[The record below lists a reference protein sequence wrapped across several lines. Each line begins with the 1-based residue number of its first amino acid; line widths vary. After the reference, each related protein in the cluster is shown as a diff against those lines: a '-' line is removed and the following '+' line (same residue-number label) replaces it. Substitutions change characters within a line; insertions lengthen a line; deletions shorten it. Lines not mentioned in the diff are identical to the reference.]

1 MSMITIRNL
10 QFQYDAAPE
19 INALYG
25 IDLEI
30 RKGECIVLTGESGC
44 GKTTLT
50 RCLNGLIPNFFE
62 GTLTGEILYEGVPV
76 NKLEQYELSRKIG
89 TVFQDS
95 RSQFFAVNTTDEVA
109 FGCENLAFPT
119 ERINQNVDAAFSR
132 MNIDVLRDRSLFGLS
147 SGEKQRLA
155 VASIY
160 AMDTD
165 VIVLDEPTANLDG
178 ETIQNLRELLFT
190 LKAEGKTLI
199 ISEHR
204 LSWLGGI
211 ADRYVYMRKGRIEKI
226 WGAAEAACLS
236 PDVLRE
242 YGLRSIQN
250 VLFPTRKTPA
260 RSDANELT
268 CQNLCIYYGK
278 QEIIHDLNFHFTW
291 GEEGRIIGIVGAN
304 GSGKTTFSKVL
315 CGLMAPRTGK
325 IHLNGKKMT
334 HRELLKKTYFVM
346 QDADYQ
352 LFTESVTHEM
362 ELAARKN
369 KQKNVRSSKEETTN
383 ILDRF
388 GLAEY
393 SERHPLSLSGGQ
405 KQRVTIAASIAAK
418 SDILVLDE
426 PTSGLDGRNMLR
438 LKNILRELKKQGMLI
453 FIVTH
458 DAEFL
463 EGLTD
468 ELLTISNK
476 EENMDKREK
485 QQSPLRG
492 ILQFASQRKGLL
504 RISVILSVLSSAF
517 GMVPYAAVAVLL
529 GKALDNALTIEW
541 AVSLTLV
548 ALAGYFLKHFLYSK
562 STLCSHKAA
571 YEIIQN
577 IRCAIMR
584 KMSKMSMGTIQEKS
598 SGEFKQLVIDDS
610 GSFVPTSVTAGEF
623 TIFAKTGPAVI
634 KKAGVVVEHTD
645 FVGKYPLTPGRTLSA
660 LELSLIPKLPEWY
673 IIPPEVVDICKHAQ
687 KTTGRPMQMRNF
699 LLRGPAGTG
708 KTMGAKAI
716 AAGLGLPY
724 MKYTCSANTE
734 IFDFTGMI
742 FPETD
747 AVSTGSPELDRE
759 REILKSMG
767 GISYA
772 NVAKLMRFPDLDDMD
787 YDPAGVYQ
795 ALTGVENLAA
805 TVQDCMS
812 VVLEKVTEKVQAL
825 SKRAETCQ
833 SSGQN
838 YTYVETDFV
847 KALKH
852 GYLVEVQE
860 PSTIIQ
866 PGVLVGLNSLLE
878 QEGSITLPTGEI
890 IRRHPDTVVIVTT
903 NVSYEGCRQMNQ
915 SVVDRMSLVKDIE
928 LPEPEVM
935 VQRAMA
941 VTGCADEYLVSQMVQ
956 VVNDMADYCRKN
968 SITDGAC
975 GMRSLIDWVI
985 SAEISGDPYLSAKY
999 TVISKATADEED
1011 REALITTIL
1020 DPMFAPK
1027 RKRTSA

>member
-1 MSMITIRNL
+1 MSVSINNL
-10 QFQYDAAPE
+10 FNYSRSLPVPFDTMTNKKVKVASMYGAKTESTLCGSVIKAVHAMCRCMNGTGEGAVGQIDTNKSVAEYKSSVGPDAYHLVVFDAASGS
-19 INALYG
+19 ALASVY
-25 IDLEI
+25 DKNTE
-30 RKGECIVLTGESGC
+30 
-44 GKTTLT
+44 
-50 RCLNGLIPNFFE
+50 LI
-62 GTLTGEILYEGVPV
+62 
-76 NKLEQYELSRKIG
+76 EQY
-89 TVFQDS
+89 VAHP
-95 RSQFFAVNTTDEVA
+95 SQRDGAAIFFA
-109 FGCENLAFPT
+109 
-119 ERINQNVDAAFSR
+119 
-132 MNIDVLRDRSLFGLS
+132 
-147 SGEKQRLA
+147 
-155 VASIY
+155 
-160 AMDTD
+160 
-165 VIVLDEPTANLDG
+165 
-178 ETIQNLRELLFT
+178 
-190 LKAEGKTLI
+190 
-199 ISEHR
+199 
-204 LSWLGGI
+204 
-211 ADRYVYMRKGRIEKI
+211 
-226 WGAAEAACLS
+226 
-236 PDVLRE
+236 
-242 YGLRSIQN
+242 
-250 VLFPTRKTPA
+250 
-260 RSDANELT
+260 
-268 CQNLCIYYGK
+268 
-278 QEIIHDLNFHFTW
+278 
-291 GEEGRIIGIVGAN
+291 
-304 GSGKTTFSKVL
+304 
-315 CGLMAPRTGK
+315 LMPF
-325 IHLNGKKMT
+325 LM
-334 HRELLKKTYFVM
+334 
-346 QDADYQ
+346 
-352 LFTESVTHEM
+352 S
-362 ELAARKN
+362 
-369 KQKNVRSSKEETTN
+369 
-383 ILDRF
+383 
-388 GLAEY
+388 
-393 SERHPLSLSGGQ
+393 
-405 KQRVTIAASIAAK
+405 
-418 SDILVLDE
+418 
-426 PTSGLDGRNMLR
+426 
-438 LKNILRELKKQGMLI
+438 
-453 FIVTH
+453 
-458 DAEFL
+458 DAEF
-463 EGLTD
+463 D
-468 ELLTISNK
+468 ETFQAYYDQFIAGYPDMAKATES
-476 EENMDKREK
+476 MA
-485 QQSPLRG
+485 
-492 ILQFASQRKGLL
+492 ILC
-504 RISVILSVLSSAF
+504 
-517 GMVPYAAVAVLL
+517 
-529 GKALDNALTIEW
+529 DNAYRRIKDDTCPAHINITVDKSGNLMR
-541 AVSLTLV
+541 VSQ
-548 ALAGYFLKHFLYSK
+548 G
-562 STLCSHKAA
+562 
-571 YEIIQN
+571 
-577 IRCAIMR
+577 
-584 KMSKMSMGTIQEKS
+584 
-598 SGEFKQLVIDDS
+598 QLDS

-747 AVSTGSPELDRE
+747 AVSTGSSELDRE

-772 NVAKLMRFPDLDDMD
+772 NVAKLMRLPDLDDMD

-825 SKRAETCQ
+825 SKRAENRQ

-838 YTYVETDFV
+838 YAYVETDFV

-903 NVSYEGCRQMNQ
+903 NVSYEGCRSMNQ

>member
-1 MSMITIRNL
+1 MSVSINNL
-10 QFQYDAAPE
+10 FNY
-19 INALYG
+19 
-25 IDLEI
+25 
-30 RKGECIVLTGESGC
+30 
-44 GKTTLT
+44 
-50 RCLNGLIPNFFE
+50 
-62 GTLTGEILYEGVPV
+62 
-76 NKLEQYELSRKIG
+76 
-89 TVFQDS
+89 S
-95 RSQFFAVNTTDEVA
+95 RSLPVPFDTMTNKKV
-109 FGCENLAFPT
+109 
-119 ERINQNVDAAFSR
+119 
-132 MNIDVLRDRSLFGLS
+132 
-147 SGEKQRLA
+147 K
-155 VASIY
+155 VASMY
-160 AMDTD
+160 GA
-165 VIVLDEPTANLDG
+165 
-178 ETIQNLRELLFT
+178 
-190 LKAEGKTLI
+190 KT
-199 ISEHR
+199 E
-204 LSWLGGI
+204 
-211 ADRYVYMRKGRIEKI
+211 
-226 WGAAEAACLS
+226 
-236 PDVLRE
+236 
-242 YGLRSIQN
+242 
-250 VLFPTRKTPA
+250 
-260 RSDANELT
+260 
-268 CQNLCIYYGK
+268 
-278 QEIIHDLNFHFTW
+278 
-291 GEEGRIIGIVGAN
+291 
-304 GSGKTTFSKVL
+304 
-315 CGLMAPRTGK
+315 
-325 IHLNGKKMT
+325 
-334 HRELLKKTYFVM
+334 
-346 QDADYQ
+346 
-352 LFTESVTHEM
+352 
-362 ELAARKN
+362 
-369 KQKNVRSSKEETTN
+369 
-383 ILDRF
+383 
-388 GLAEY
+388 
-393 SERHPLSLSGGQ
+393 
-405 KQRVTIAASIAAK
+405 
-418 SDILVLDE
+418 
-426 PTSGLDGRNMLR
+426 
-438 LKNILRELKKQGMLI
+438 
-453 FIVTH
+453 
-458 DAEFL
+458 
-463 EGLTD
+463 
-468 ELLTISNK
+468 
-476 EENMDKREK
+476 
-485 QQSPLRG
+485 
-492 ILQFASQRKGLL
+492 
-504 RISVILSVLSSAF
+504 
-517 GMVPYAAVAVLL
+517 
-529 GKALDNALTIEW
+529 
-541 AVSLTLV
+541 
-548 ALAGYFLKHFLYSK
+548 
-562 STLCSHKAA
+562 STLCGSVIKAVHA
-571 YEIIQN
+571 MC
-577 IRCAIMR
+577 RCMN
-584 KMSKMSMGTIQEKS
+584 GTGEGAVGQIDTNKSVAEYKS
-598 SGEFKQLVIDDS
+598 SIGPDAYHLVVFDAASGSALASVYDKNTELIEQYVAHPSQRDGAAIFFALMPFLMSDVEFDETFQEYYDQFIAGYPDMAKATESMAILCDNAYRRIKDDTCPAHINITVDKSGNLMRVSQGQLDS

-645 FVGKYPLTPGRTLSA
+645 FVGKYPLTLGRTLSA
-660 LELSLIPKLPEWY
+660 LEQSLIPKLPEWY

-772 NVAKLMRFPDLDDMD
+772 NVAKLMLLPDLDDMD

-825 SKRAETCQ
+825 SKRAENRQ

-915 SVVDRMSLVKDIE
+915 SVVDRMSLVKDID

-968 SITDGAC
+968 SITDGTC

>member
-1 MSMITIRNL
+1 MSVSINNL
-10 QFQYDAAPE
+10 FNYSRSLPVPFDTMTNKKVKVASMYGAKTESTLCGSVIKAVHAMCRCMNGTGEGAVGQIDTNKSVAEYKSSVGPDAYHLVVFDAASGS
-19 INALYG
+19 ALASVY
-25 IDLEI
+25 DKNTE
-30 RKGECIVLTGESGC
+30 
-44 GKTTLT
+44 
-50 RCLNGLIPNFFE
+50 LI
-62 GTLTGEILYEGVPV
+62 
-76 NKLEQYELSRKIG
+76 EQY
-89 TVFQDS
+89 VAHP
-95 RSQFFAVNTTDEVA
+95 SQRDGAAIFFA
-109 FGCENLAFPT
+109 
-119 ERINQNVDAAFSR
+119 
-132 MNIDVLRDRSLFGLS
+132 
-147 SGEKQRLA
+147 
-155 VASIY
+155 
-160 AMDTD
+160 
-165 VIVLDEPTANLDG
+165 
-178 ETIQNLRELLFT
+178 
-190 LKAEGKTLI
+190 
-199 ISEHR
+199 
-204 LSWLGGI
+204 
-211 ADRYVYMRKGRIEKI
+211 
-226 WGAAEAACLS
+226 
-236 PDVLRE
+236 
-242 YGLRSIQN
+242 
-250 VLFPTRKTPA
+250 
-260 RSDANELT
+260 
-268 CQNLCIYYGK
+268 
-278 QEIIHDLNFHFTW
+278 
-291 GEEGRIIGIVGAN
+291 
-304 GSGKTTFSKVL
+304 
-315 CGLMAPRTGK
+315 LMPF
-325 IHLNGKKMT
+325 LM
-334 HRELLKKTYFVM
+334 
-346 QDADYQ
+346 
-352 LFTESVTHEM
+352 S
-362 ELAARKN
+362 
-369 KQKNVRSSKEETTN
+369 
-383 ILDRF
+383 
-388 GLAEY
+388 
-393 SERHPLSLSGGQ
+393 
-405 KQRVTIAASIAAK
+405 
-418 SDILVLDE
+418 
-426 PTSGLDGRNMLR
+426 
-438 LKNILRELKKQGMLI
+438 
-453 FIVTH
+453 
-458 DAEFL
+458 DAEF
-463 EGLTD
+463 D
-468 ELLTISNK
+468 ETFQEYYDQFIAGYPDMAKATES
-476 EENMDKREK
+476 MA
-485 QQSPLRG
+485 
-492 ILQFASQRKGLL
+492 ILF
-504 RISVILSVLSSAF
+504 
-517 GMVPYAAVAVLL
+517 
-529 GKALDNALTIEW
+529 DNAYRRIKDDTCPAHINITVDKSGNLMR
-541 AVSLTLV
+541 VSQ
-548 ALAGYFLKHFLYSK
+548 G
-562 STLCSHKAA
+562 
-571 YEIIQN
+571 
-577 IRCAIMR
+577 
-584 KMSKMSMGTIQEKS
+584 
-598 SGEFKQLVIDDS
+598 QLDS

-772 NVAKLMRFPDLDDMD
+772 NVAKLMRLPDLDDMD

-825 SKRAETCQ
+825 SKRAENRQ

-903 NVSYEGCRQMNQ
+903 NVSYEGCRSMNQ

>member
-1 MSMITIRNL
+1 MSVSINNL
-10 QFQYDAAPE
+10 FNYSRSLPVPFDTMTNKKVKVASMYGAKTESTLCGSVIKAVHAMCRCMNGTGEGAVGQIDTNKSVAEYKSSVGPDAYHLVVFDAASGS
-19 INALYG
+19 ALASVY
-25 IDLEI
+25 DKNTE
-30 RKGECIVLTGESGC
+30 
-44 GKTTLT
+44 
-50 RCLNGLIPNFFE
+50 LI
-62 GTLTGEILYEGVPV
+62 
-76 NKLEQYELSRKIG
+76 EQY
-89 TVFQDS
+89 VAHP
-95 RSQFFAVNTTDEVA
+95 SQRDGAAIFFA
-109 FGCENLAFPT
+109 
-119 ERINQNVDAAFSR
+119 
-132 MNIDVLRDRSLFGLS
+132 
-147 SGEKQRLA
+147 
-155 VASIY
+155 
-160 AMDTD
+160 
-165 VIVLDEPTANLDG
+165 
-178 ETIQNLRELLFT
+178 
-190 LKAEGKTLI
+190 
-199 ISEHR
+199 
-204 LSWLGGI
+204 
-211 ADRYVYMRKGRIEKI
+211 
-226 WGAAEAACLS
+226 
-236 PDVLRE
+236 
-242 YGLRSIQN
+242 
-250 VLFPTRKTPA
+250 
-260 RSDANELT
+260 
-268 CQNLCIYYGK
+268 
-278 QEIIHDLNFHFTW
+278 
-291 GEEGRIIGIVGAN
+291 
-304 GSGKTTFSKVL
+304 
-315 CGLMAPRTGK
+315 LMPF
-325 IHLNGKKMT
+325 LM
-334 HRELLKKTYFVM
+334 
-346 QDADYQ
+346 
-352 LFTESVTHEM
+352 S
-362 ELAARKN
+362 
-369 KQKNVRSSKEETTN
+369 
-383 ILDRF
+383 
-388 GLAEY
+388 
-393 SERHPLSLSGGQ
+393 
-405 KQRVTIAASIAAK
+405 
-418 SDILVLDE
+418 
-426 PTSGLDGRNMLR
+426 
-438 LKNILRELKKQGMLI
+438 
-453 FIVTH
+453 
-458 DAEFL
+458 DAEF
-463 EGLTD
+463 D
-468 ELLTISNK
+468 ETFQEYYDQFIAGYPDMAKATES
-476 EENMDKREK
+476 MA
-485 QQSPLRG
+485 
-492 ILQFASQRKGLL
+492 ILC
-504 RISVILSVLSSAF
+504 
-517 GMVPYAAVAVLL
+517 
-529 GKALDNALTIEW
+529 DNAYRRIKDDTCPAHINITVDKSGNLMR
-541 AVSLTLV
+541 VSQ
-548 ALAGYFLKHFLYSK
+548 G
-562 STLCSHKAA
+562 
-571 YEIIQN
+571 
-577 IRCAIMR
+577 
-584 KMSKMSMGTIQEKS
+584 
-598 SGEFKQLVIDDS
+598 QLDS

-645 FVGKYPLTPGRTLSA
+645 FVGKYPLTLGRTLSA

-747 AVSTGSPELDRE
+747 AVSTGSSELDRE

-772 NVAKLMRFPDLDDMD
+772 NVAKLLRLPDLDDMD

-812 VVLEKVTEKVQAL
+812 VVLEKVTEKVHAL
-825 SKRAETCQ
+825 SKRAENRQ

>member
-1 MSMITIRNL
+1 MSVSINNL
-10 QFQYDAAPE
+10 FNYSRSLPVPFDTMTNKKVKVASMYGAKTESTLCGSVIKAVHAMCRCMNGTGEGAVGQIDTNKSVAEYKSSVGPDAYHLVVFDAASGS
-19 INALYG
+19 ALASVY
-25 IDLEI
+25 DKNTE
-30 RKGECIVLTGESGC
+30 
-44 GKTTLT
+44 
-50 RCLNGLIPNFFE
+50 LI
-62 GTLTGEILYEGVPV
+62 
-76 NKLEQYELSRKIG
+76 EQY
-89 TVFQDS
+89 VAHP
-95 RSQFFAVNTTDEVA
+95 SQRDGAAIFFA
-109 FGCENLAFPT
+109 
-119 ERINQNVDAAFSR
+119 
-132 MNIDVLRDRSLFGLS
+132 
-147 SGEKQRLA
+147 
-155 VASIY
+155 
-160 AMDTD
+160 
-165 VIVLDEPTANLDG
+165 
-178 ETIQNLRELLFT
+178 
-190 LKAEGKTLI
+190 
-199 ISEHR
+199 
-204 LSWLGGI
+204 
-211 ADRYVYMRKGRIEKI
+211 
-226 WGAAEAACLS
+226 
-236 PDVLRE
+236 
-242 YGLRSIQN
+242 
-250 VLFPTRKTPA
+250 
-260 RSDANELT
+260 
-268 CQNLCIYYGK
+268 
-278 QEIIHDLNFHFTW
+278 
-291 GEEGRIIGIVGAN
+291 
-304 GSGKTTFSKVL
+304 
-315 CGLMAPRTGK
+315 LMPF
-325 IHLNGKKMT
+325 LM
-334 HRELLKKTYFVM
+334 
-346 QDADYQ
+346 
-352 LFTESVTHEM
+352 S
-362 ELAARKN
+362 
-369 KQKNVRSSKEETTN
+369 
-383 ILDRF
+383 
-388 GLAEY
+388 
-393 SERHPLSLSGGQ
+393 
-405 KQRVTIAASIAAK
+405 
-418 SDILVLDE
+418 
-426 PTSGLDGRNMLR
+426 
-438 LKNILRELKKQGMLI
+438 
-453 FIVTH
+453 
-458 DAEFL
+458 DAEF
-463 EGLTD
+463 D
-468 ELLTISNK
+468 ETFQEYYDQFIAGYPDMAKATES
-476 EENMDKREK
+476 MA
-485 QQSPLRG
+485 
-492 ILQFASQRKGLL
+492 ILC
-504 RISVILSVLSSAF
+504 
-517 GMVPYAAVAVLL
+517 
-529 GKALDNALTIEW
+529 DNAYRRIKDDTCPAHINITVDKSGNLMR
-541 AVSLTLV
+541 VSQ
-548 ALAGYFLKHFLYSK
+548 G
-562 STLCSHKAA
+562 
-571 YEIIQN
+571 
-577 IRCAIMR
+577 
-584 KMSKMSMGTIQEKS
+584 
-598 SGEFKQLVIDDS
+598 QLDS

-747 AVSTGSPELDRE
+747 AVSTGSSELDRE

-772 NVAKLMRFPDLDDMD
+772 NVAKLLRLPELDDMD

-825 SKRAETCQ
+825 SKRAENRQ

>member
-1 MSMITIRNL
+1 MSVSINNL
-10 QFQYDAAPE
+10 FNYSRSLPVPFDTMTNKKVKVASMYGAKTESTLCGSVIKAVHAMCRCMNGTGEGAVGQIDTNKSVAEYKSSVGPDAYHLVVFDAASGS
-19 INALYG
+19 ALASVY
-25 IDLEI
+25 DKNTE
-30 RKGECIVLTGESGC
+30 
-44 GKTTLT
+44 
-50 RCLNGLIPNFFE
+50 LI
-62 GTLTGEILYEGVPV
+62 
-76 NKLEQYELSRKIG
+76 EQY
-89 TVFQDS
+89 VAHP
-95 RSQFFAVNTTDEVA
+95 SQRDGAAIFFA
-109 FGCENLAFPT
+109 
-119 ERINQNVDAAFSR
+119 
-132 MNIDVLRDRSLFGLS
+132 
-147 SGEKQRLA
+147 
-155 VASIY
+155 
-160 AMDTD
+160 
-165 VIVLDEPTANLDG
+165 
-178 ETIQNLRELLFT
+178 
-190 LKAEGKTLI
+190 
-199 ISEHR
+199 
-204 LSWLGGI
+204 
-211 ADRYVYMRKGRIEKI
+211 
-226 WGAAEAACLS
+226 
-236 PDVLRE
+236 
-242 YGLRSIQN
+242 
-250 VLFPTRKTPA
+250 
-260 RSDANELT
+260 
-268 CQNLCIYYGK
+268 
-278 QEIIHDLNFHFTW
+278 
-291 GEEGRIIGIVGAN
+291 
-304 GSGKTTFSKVL
+304 
-315 CGLMAPRTGK
+315 LMPF
-325 IHLNGKKMT
+325 LM
-334 HRELLKKTYFVM
+334 
-346 QDADYQ
+346 
-352 LFTESVTHEM
+352 S
-362 ELAARKN
+362 
-369 KQKNVRSSKEETTN
+369 
-383 ILDRF
+383 
-388 GLAEY
+388 
-393 SERHPLSLSGGQ
+393 
-405 KQRVTIAASIAAK
+405 
-418 SDILVLDE
+418 
-426 PTSGLDGRNMLR
+426 
-438 LKNILRELKKQGMLI
+438 
-453 FIVTH
+453 
-458 DAEFL
+458 DAEF
-463 EGLTD
+463 D
-468 ELLTISNK
+468 ETFQAYYDQFIAGYPDMAKATES
-476 EENMDKREK
+476 MA
-485 QQSPLRG
+485 
-492 ILQFASQRKGLL
+492 ILC
-504 RISVILSVLSSAF
+504 
-517 GMVPYAAVAVLL
+517 
-529 GKALDNALTIEW
+529 DNAYRRIKDDTCPAHINITVDKSRNLMR
-541 AVSLTLV
+541 VSQ
-548 ALAGYFLKHFLYSK
+548 G
-562 STLCSHKAA
+562 
-571 YEIIQN
+571 
-577 IRCAIMR
+577 
-584 KMSKMSMGTIQEKS
+584 
-598 SGEFKQLVIDDS
+598 QLDS

-747 AVSTGSPELDRE
+747 AVSTGSSELDRE

-772 NVAKLMRFPDLDDMD
+772 NVAKLMRLPDLDDMD

-825 SKRAETCQ
+825 SKRTENRQ

>member
-1 MSMITIRNL
+1 MSVSINNL
-10 QFQYDAAPE
+10 FNYSRSLPVPFDTMTNKKVKVASMYGAKTESTLCGSVIKAVHAMCRCMNGTGEGAVGQIDTNKSVAEYKSSIGPDAYHLVVFDAASGS
-19 INALYG
+19 ALASVY
-25 IDLEI
+25 DKNTE
-30 RKGECIVLTGESGC
+30 
-44 GKTTLT
+44 
-50 RCLNGLIPNFFE
+50 LI
-62 GTLTGEILYEGVPV
+62 
-76 NKLEQYELSRKIG
+76 EQY
-89 TVFQDS
+89 VAHP
-95 RSQFFAVNTTDEVA
+95 SQRDGAAIFFA
-109 FGCENLAFPT
+109 
-119 ERINQNVDAAFSR
+119 
-132 MNIDVLRDRSLFGLS
+132 
-147 SGEKQRLA
+147 
-155 VASIY
+155 
-160 AMDTD
+160 
-165 VIVLDEPTANLDG
+165 
-178 ETIQNLRELLFT
+178 
-190 LKAEGKTLI
+190 
-199 ISEHR
+199 
-204 LSWLGGI
+204 
-211 ADRYVYMRKGRIEKI
+211 
-226 WGAAEAACLS
+226 
-236 PDVLRE
+236 
-242 YGLRSIQN
+242 
-250 VLFPTRKTPA
+250 
-260 RSDANELT
+260 
-268 CQNLCIYYGK
+268 
-278 QEIIHDLNFHFTW
+278 
-291 GEEGRIIGIVGAN
+291 
-304 GSGKTTFSKVL
+304 
-315 CGLMAPRTGK
+315 LMPF
-325 IHLNGKKMT
+325 LM
-334 HRELLKKTYFVM
+334 
-346 QDADYQ
+346 
-352 LFTESVTHEM
+352 S
-362 ELAARKN
+362 
-369 KQKNVRSSKEETTN
+369 
-383 ILDRF
+383 
-388 GLAEY
+388 
-393 SERHPLSLSGGQ
+393 
-405 KQRVTIAASIAAK
+405 
-418 SDILVLDE
+418 
-426 PTSGLDGRNMLR
+426 
-438 LKNILRELKKQGMLI
+438 
-453 FIVTH
+453 
-458 DAEFL
+458 DAEF
-463 EGLTD
+463 D
-468 ELLTISNK
+468 ETFQEYYDQFIAGYPDMAKATES
-476 EENMDKREK
+476 MA
-485 QQSPLRG
+485 
-492 ILQFASQRKGLL
+492 ILC
-504 RISVILSVLSSAF
+504 
-517 GMVPYAAVAVLL
+517 
-529 GKALDNALTIEW
+529 DNAYRRIKDDTCPAHINITVDKSGNLMR
-541 AVSLTLV
+541 VSQ
-548 ALAGYFLKHFLYSK
+548 G
-562 STLCSHKAA
+562 
-571 YEIIQN
+571 
-577 IRCAIMR
+577 
-584 KMSKMSMGTIQEKS
+584 
-598 SGEFKQLVIDDS
+598 QLDS

-660 LELSLIPKLPEWY
+660 LEQSLIPKLPEWY

-825 SKRAETCQ
+825 SKRAENRQ

-903 NVSYEGCRQMNQ
+903 NVSYEGCRSMNQ

>member
-1 MSMITIRNL
+1 MSVSINNL
-10 QFQYDAAPE
+10 FNY
-19 INALYG
+19 
-25 IDLEI
+25 
-30 RKGECIVLTGESGC
+30 
-44 GKTTLT
+44 
-50 RCLNGLIPNFFE
+50 
-62 GTLTGEILYEGVPV
+62 
-76 NKLEQYELSRKIG
+76 
-89 TVFQDS
+89 S
-95 RSQFFAVNTTDEVA
+95 RSLPVPFDTMTNKKV
-109 FGCENLAFPT
+109 
-119 ERINQNVDAAFSR
+119 
-132 MNIDVLRDRSLFGLS
+132 
-147 SGEKQRLA
+147 K
-155 VASIY
+155 VASMY
-160 AMDTD
+160 GA
-165 VIVLDEPTANLDG
+165 
-178 ETIQNLRELLFT
+178 
-190 LKAEGKTLI
+190 KT
-199 ISEHR
+199 E
-204 LSWLGGI
+204 
-211 ADRYVYMRKGRIEKI
+211 
-226 WGAAEAACLS
+226 
-236 PDVLRE
+236 
-242 YGLRSIQN
+242 
-250 VLFPTRKTPA
+250 
-260 RSDANELT
+260 
-268 CQNLCIYYGK
+268 
-278 QEIIHDLNFHFTW
+278 
-291 GEEGRIIGIVGAN
+291 
-304 GSGKTTFSKVL
+304 
-315 CGLMAPRTGK
+315 
-325 IHLNGKKMT
+325 
-334 HRELLKKTYFVM
+334 
-346 QDADYQ
+346 
-352 LFTESVTHEM
+352 
-362 ELAARKN
+362 
-369 KQKNVRSSKEETTN
+369 
-383 ILDRF
+383 
-388 GLAEY
+388 
-393 SERHPLSLSGGQ
+393 
-405 KQRVTIAASIAAK
+405 
-418 SDILVLDE
+418 
-426 PTSGLDGRNMLR
+426 
-438 LKNILRELKKQGMLI
+438 
-453 FIVTH
+453 
-458 DAEFL
+458 
-463 EGLTD
+463 
-468 ELLTISNK
+468 
-476 EENMDKREK
+476 
-485 QQSPLRG
+485 
-492 ILQFASQRKGLL
+492 
-504 RISVILSVLSSAF
+504 
-517 GMVPYAAVAVLL
+517 
-529 GKALDNALTIEW
+529 
-541 AVSLTLV
+541 
-548 ALAGYFLKHFLYSK
+548 
-562 STLCSHKAA
+562 STLCGSVIKAVHA
-571 YEIIQN
+571 MC
-577 IRCAIMR
+577 RCMN
-584 KMSKMSMGTIQEKS
+584 GTGEGAVGQIDTNKSVAEYKS
-598 SGEFKQLVIDDS
+598 SVGPDAYHLVVFDAASGSALASVYDKNTELIEQYVAHPSQRDGAAIFFALMPFLMSDMEFDETFQEYYDQFIAGYPDMAKATESMAILCDNAYRRIKDDTCPAHINITVDKSGNLMRVSQGQLDS

-708 KTMGAKAI
+708 KTMGAKTI

-747 AVSTGSPELDRE
+747 AVSTGSSELDRE

-772 NVAKLMRFPDLDDMD
+772 NVAKLMRLPELDDMD

-825 SKRAETCQ
+825 SKRAENRQ

>member
-1 MSMITIRNL
+1 MSVSINNL
-10 QFQYDAAPE
+10 FNYSRSLPVPFDTMTNKKVKVASMYGAKTESTLCGSVIKAVHAMCRCMNGTGEGAVGQIDTNKSVAEYKSSVGPDAYHLVVFDAASGS
-19 INALYG
+19 ALASVY
-25 IDLEI
+25 DKNTE
-30 RKGECIVLTGESGC
+30 
-44 GKTTLT
+44 
-50 RCLNGLIPNFFE
+50 LI
-62 GTLTGEILYEGVPV
+62 
-76 NKLEQYELSRKIG
+76 EQY
-89 TVFQDS
+89 VAHP
-95 RSQFFAVNTTDEVA
+95 SQRDGAAIFFA
-109 FGCENLAFPT
+109 
-119 ERINQNVDAAFSR
+119 
-132 MNIDVLRDRSLFGLS
+132 
-147 SGEKQRLA
+147 
-155 VASIY
+155 
-160 AMDTD
+160 
-165 VIVLDEPTANLDG
+165 
-178 ETIQNLRELLFT
+178 
-190 LKAEGKTLI
+190 
-199 ISEHR
+199 
-204 LSWLGGI
+204 
-211 ADRYVYMRKGRIEKI
+211 
-226 WGAAEAACLS
+226 
-236 PDVLRE
+236 
-242 YGLRSIQN
+242 
-250 VLFPTRKTPA
+250 
-260 RSDANELT
+260 
-268 CQNLCIYYGK
+268 
-278 QEIIHDLNFHFTW
+278 
-291 GEEGRIIGIVGAN
+291 
-304 GSGKTTFSKVL
+304 
-315 CGLMAPRTGK
+315 LMPF
-325 IHLNGKKMT
+325 LM
-334 HRELLKKTYFVM
+334 
-346 QDADYQ
+346 
-352 LFTESVTHEM
+352 S
-362 ELAARKN
+362 
-369 KQKNVRSSKEETTN
+369 
-383 ILDRF
+383 
-388 GLAEY
+388 
-393 SERHPLSLSGGQ
+393 
-405 KQRVTIAASIAAK
+405 
-418 SDILVLDE
+418 
-426 PTSGLDGRNMLR
+426 
-438 LKNILRELKKQGMLI
+438 
-453 FIVTH
+453 
-458 DAEFL
+458 DAEF
-463 EGLTD
+463 D
-468 ELLTISNK
+468 ETFQEYYDQFIAGYPDMAKATES
-476 EENMDKREK
+476 MA
-485 QQSPLRG
+485 
-492 ILQFASQRKGLL
+492 ILC
-504 RISVILSVLSSAF
+504 
-517 GMVPYAAVAVLL
+517 
-529 GKALDNALTIEW
+529 DNAYRRIKDDTCPAHINITVDKSGNLMR
-541 AVSLTLV
+541 VSQ
-548 ALAGYFLKHFLYSK
+548 G
-562 STLCSHKAA
+562 
-571 YEIIQN
+571 
-577 IRCAIMR
+577 
-584 KMSKMSMGTIQEKS
+584 
-598 SGEFKQLVIDDS
+598 QLDS

-747 AVSTGSPELDRE
+747 AVSTGSSELDRE

-772 NVAKLMRFPDLDDMD
+772 NVAKLLRLPDLDDMD

-825 SKRAETCQ
+825 SKRTENRQ

-838 YTYVETDFV
+838 YNFVETDFV

-903 NVSYEGCRQMNQ
+903 NVSYEGCRSMNQ

>member
-1 MSMITIRNL
+1 MSVSINNL
-10 QFQYDAAPE
+10 FNYSRSLPVPFDTMTNKKVKVASMYGAKTESTLCGSVIKAVHAMCRCMNGTGEGAVGQIDTNKSVAEYKSSVGPDAYHLVVFDAASGS
-19 INALYG
+19 ALASVY
-25 IDLEI
+25 DKNTE
-30 RKGECIVLTGESGC
+30 
-44 GKTTLT
+44 
-50 RCLNGLIPNFFE
+50 LI
-62 GTLTGEILYEGVPV
+62 
-76 NKLEQYELSRKIG
+76 EQY
-89 TVFQDS
+89 VAHP
-95 RSQFFAVNTTDEVA
+95 SQRDGAAIFFA
-109 FGCENLAFPT
+109 
-119 ERINQNVDAAFSR
+119 
-132 MNIDVLRDRSLFGLS
+132 
-147 SGEKQRLA
+147 
-155 VASIY
+155 
-160 AMDTD
+160 
-165 VIVLDEPTANLDG
+165 
-178 ETIQNLRELLFT
+178 
-190 LKAEGKTLI
+190 
-199 ISEHR
+199 
-204 LSWLGGI
+204 
-211 ADRYVYMRKGRIEKI
+211 
-226 WGAAEAACLS
+226 
-236 PDVLRE
+236 
-242 YGLRSIQN
+242 
-250 VLFPTRKTPA
+250 
-260 RSDANELT
+260 
-268 CQNLCIYYGK
+268 
-278 QEIIHDLNFHFTW
+278 
-291 GEEGRIIGIVGAN
+291 
-304 GSGKTTFSKVL
+304 
-315 CGLMAPRTGK
+315 LMPF
-325 IHLNGKKMT
+325 LM
-334 HRELLKKTYFVM
+334 
-346 QDADYQ
+346 
-352 LFTESVTHEM
+352 S
-362 ELAARKN
+362 
-369 KQKNVRSSKEETTN
+369 
-383 ILDRF
+383 
-388 GLAEY
+388 
-393 SERHPLSLSGGQ
+393 
-405 KQRVTIAASIAAK
+405 
-418 SDILVLDE
+418 
-426 PTSGLDGRNMLR
+426 
-438 LKNILRELKKQGMLI
+438 
-453 FIVTH
+453 
-458 DAEFL
+458 DAEF
-463 EGLTD
+463 D
-468 ELLTISNK
+468 ETFQEYYDQFIAGYPDMAKATES
-476 EENMDKREK
+476 MA
-485 QQSPLRG
+485 
-492 ILQFASQRKGLL
+492 ILC
-504 RISVILSVLSSAF
+504 
-517 GMVPYAAVAVLL
+517 
-529 GKALDNALTIEW
+529 DNAYRRINDDTCPAHINITVDKSGNLMR
-541 AVSLTLV
+541 VSQ
-548 ALAGYFLKHFLYSK
+548 G
-562 STLCSHKAA
+562 
-571 YEIIQN
+571 
-577 IRCAIMR
+577 
-584 KMSKMSMGTIQEKS
+584 
-598 SGEFKQLVIDDS
+598 QLDS

-747 AVSTGSPELDRE
+747 AVSTGSSELDRE

-772 NVAKLMRFPDLDDMD
+772 NVAKLMRLPDLDDMD

-825 SKRAETCQ
+825 SKRAENHQ

>member
-1 MSMITIRNL
+1 MSVSINNL
-10 QFQYDAAPE
+10 FNY
-19 INALYG
+19 
-25 IDLEI
+25 
-30 RKGECIVLTGESGC
+30 
-44 GKTTLT
+44 
-50 RCLNGLIPNFFE
+50 
-62 GTLTGEILYEGVPV
+62 
-76 NKLEQYELSRKIG
+76 
-89 TVFQDS
+89 S
-95 RSQFFAVNTTDEVA
+95 RSLPVPFDTMTNKKV
-109 FGCENLAFPT
+109 
-119 ERINQNVDAAFSR
+119 
-132 MNIDVLRDRSLFGLS
+132 
-147 SGEKQRLA
+147 K
-155 VASIY
+155 VASMY
-160 AMDTD
+160 GA
-165 VIVLDEPTANLDG
+165 
-178 ETIQNLRELLFT
+178 
-190 LKAEGKTLI
+190 KT
-199 ISEHR
+199 E
-204 LSWLGGI
+204 
-211 ADRYVYMRKGRIEKI
+211 
-226 WGAAEAACLS
+226 
-236 PDVLRE
+236 
-242 YGLRSIQN
+242 
-250 VLFPTRKTPA
+250 
-260 RSDANELT
+260 
-268 CQNLCIYYGK
+268 
-278 QEIIHDLNFHFTW
+278 
-291 GEEGRIIGIVGAN
+291 
-304 GSGKTTFSKVL
+304 
-315 CGLMAPRTGK
+315 
-325 IHLNGKKMT
+325 
-334 HRELLKKTYFVM
+334 
-346 QDADYQ
+346 
-352 LFTESVTHEM
+352 
-362 ELAARKN
+362 
-369 KQKNVRSSKEETTN
+369 
-383 ILDRF
+383 
-388 GLAEY
+388 
-393 SERHPLSLSGGQ
+393 
-405 KQRVTIAASIAAK
+405 
-418 SDILVLDE
+418 
-426 PTSGLDGRNMLR
+426 
-438 LKNILRELKKQGMLI
+438 
-453 FIVTH
+453 
-458 DAEFL
+458 
-463 EGLTD
+463 
-468 ELLTISNK
+468 
-476 EENMDKREK
+476 
-485 QQSPLRG
+485 
-492 ILQFASQRKGLL
+492 
-504 RISVILSVLSSAF
+504 
-517 GMVPYAAVAVLL
+517 
-529 GKALDNALTIEW
+529 
-541 AVSLTLV
+541 
-548 ALAGYFLKHFLYSK
+548 
-562 STLCSHKAA
+562 STLCGSVIKAVHA
-571 YEIIQN
+571 MC
-577 IRCAIMR
+577 RCMN
-584 KMSKMSMGTIQEKS
+584 GTGEGAVGQIDTNKSVAEYKS
-598 SGEFKQLVIDDS
+598 SVGPDAYHLVVFDAASGSALASVYDKNTELIEQYVAHPSQRDGAAIFFALMPFLMSDVEFDETFQAYYDQFIAGYPDMAKATESMAILCDNAYRRIKDDTCPAHINITVDKSGNLMRVSQGQLDS

-747 AVSTGSPELDRE
+747 VVSTGSPELDRE

-772 NVAKLMRFPDLDDMD
+772 NVAKLMRLPDLDDMD

-805 TVQDCMS
+805 TVQDCLS

-825 SKRAETCQ
+825 SKRAENRQ

-903 NVSYEGCRQMNQ
+903 NVSYEGCRSMNQ

>member
-1 MSMITIRNL
+1 MSVSINNL
-10 QFQYDAAPE
+10 FNY
-19 INALYG
+19 
-25 IDLEI
+25 
-30 RKGECIVLTGESGC
+30 
-44 GKTTLT
+44 
-50 RCLNGLIPNFFE
+50 
-62 GTLTGEILYEGVPV
+62 
-76 NKLEQYELSRKIG
+76 
-89 TVFQDS
+89 S
-95 RSQFFAVNTTDEVA
+95 RSLPVPFDTMTNKKV
-109 FGCENLAFPT
+109 
-119 ERINQNVDAAFSR
+119 
-132 MNIDVLRDRSLFGLS
+132 
-147 SGEKQRLA
+147 K
-155 VASIY
+155 VASMY
-160 AMDTD
+160 GA
-165 VIVLDEPTANLDG
+165 
-178 ETIQNLRELLFT
+178 
-190 LKAEGKTLI
+190 KT
-199 ISEHR
+199 E
-204 LSWLGGI
+204 
-211 ADRYVYMRKGRIEKI
+211 
-226 WGAAEAACLS
+226 
-236 PDVLRE
+236 
-242 YGLRSIQN
+242 
-250 VLFPTRKTPA
+250 
-260 RSDANELT
+260 
-268 CQNLCIYYGK
+268 
-278 QEIIHDLNFHFTW
+278 
-291 GEEGRIIGIVGAN
+291 
-304 GSGKTTFSKVL
+304 
-315 CGLMAPRTGK
+315 
-325 IHLNGKKMT
+325 
-334 HRELLKKTYFVM
+334 
-346 QDADYQ
+346 
-352 LFTESVTHEM
+352 
-362 ELAARKN
+362 
-369 KQKNVRSSKEETTN
+369 
-383 ILDRF
+383 
-388 GLAEY
+388 
-393 SERHPLSLSGGQ
+393 
-405 KQRVTIAASIAAK
+405 
-418 SDILVLDE
+418 
-426 PTSGLDGRNMLR
+426 
-438 LKNILRELKKQGMLI
+438 
-453 FIVTH
+453 
-458 DAEFL
+458 
-463 EGLTD
+463 
-468 ELLTISNK
+468 
-476 EENMDKREK
+476 
-485 QQSPLRG
+485 
-492 ILQFASQRKGLL
+492 
-504 RISVILSVLSSAF
+504 
-517 GMVPYAAVAVLL
+517 
-529 GKALDNALTIEW
+529 
-541 AVSLTLV
+541 
-548 ALAGYFLKHFLYSK
+548 
-562 STLCSHKAA
+562 STLCGSVIKAVHA
-571 YEIIQN
+571 MC
-577 IRCAIMR
+577 RCMN
-584 KMSKMSMGTIQEKS
+584 GTGEGAVGQIDTNKSVAEYKS
-598 SGEFKQLVIDDS
+598 SVGPDAYHLVVFDAASGSALASVYDKNTELIEQYVAHPSQRDGAAIFFALMPFLMSDVEFDETFQEYYDQFIAGYPDMAKATESMAILCDNAYRRIKDDTCPAHINITVDKSGNLMRVSQGQLDS

-747 AVSTGSPELDRE
+747 AVSTGSSELDRE

-772 NVAKLMRFPDLDDMD
+772 NVAKLMRLPDLDDMD

-825 SKRAETCQ
+825 SKRAENRQ

-903 NVSYEGCRQMNQ
+903 NVSYEGCRSMNQ

-1020 DPMFAPK
+1020 DPMLAPK

>member
-1 MSMITIRNL
+1 MSVSINNL
-10 QFQYDAAPE
+10 FNYSRSLPVPFDTMTNKKVKVASMYGAKTESTLCGSVIKAVHAMCRCMNGTGEGAVGQIDTNKSVAEYKSSVGPDAYHLVVFDAASGS
-19 INALYG
+19 ALASVY
-25 IDLEI
+25 DKNTE
-30 RKGECIVLTGESGC
+30 
-44 GKTTLT
+44 
-50 RCLNGLIPNFFE
+50 LI
-62 GTLTGEILYEGVPV
+62 
-76 NKLEQYELSRKIG
+76 EQY
-89 TVFQDS
+89 VAHP
-95 RSQFFAVNTTDEVA
+95 SQRDGAAIFFA
-109 FGCENLAFPT
+109 
-119 ERINQNVDAAFSR
+119 
-132 MNIDVLRDRSLFGLS
+132 
-147 SGEKQRLA
+147 
-155 VASIY
+155 
-160 AMDTD
+160 
-165 VIVLDEPTANLDG
+165 
-178 ETIQNLRELLFT
+178 
-190 LKAEGKTLI
+190 
-199 ISEHR
+199 
-204 LSWLGGI
+204 
-211 ADRYVYMRKGRIEKI
+211 
-226 WGAAEAACLS
+226 
-236 PDVLRE
+236 
-242 YGLRSIQN
+242 
-250 VLFPTRKTPA
+250 
-260 RSDANELT
+260 
-268 CQNLCIYYGK
+268 
-278 QEIIHDLNFHFTW
+278 
-291 GEEGRIIGIVGAN
+291 
-304 GSGKTTFSKVL
+304 
-315 CGLMAPRTGK
+315 LMPF
-325 IHLNGKKMT
+325 LM
-334 HRELLKKTYFVM
+334 
-346 QDADYQ
+346 
-352 LFTESVTHEM
+352 S
-362 ELAARKN
+362 
-369 KQKNVRSSKEETTN
+369 
-383 ILDRF
+383 
-388 GLAEY
+388 
-393 SERHPLSLSGGQ
+393 
-405 KQRVTIAASIAAK
+405 
-418 SDILVLDE
+418 
-426 PTSGLDGRNMLR
+426 
-438 LKNILRELKKQGMLI
+438 
-453 FIVTH
+453 
-458 DAEFL
+458 DAEF
-463 EGLTD
+463 D
-468 ELLTISNK
+468 ETFQEYYDQFIAGYPDMAKATES
-476 EENMDKREK
+476 MA
-485 QQSPLRG
+485 
-492 ILQFASQRKGLL
+492 ILC
-504 RISVILSVLSSAF
+504 
-517 GMVPYAAVAVLL
+517 
-529 GKALDNALTIEW
+529 DNAYRRIKDDTCPAHINITVDKSGNLMR
-541 AVSLTLV
+541 VSQ
-548 ALAGYFLKHFLYSK
+548 G
-562 STLCSHKAA
+562 
-571 YEIIQN
+571 
-577 IRCAIMR
+577 
-584 KMSKMSMGTIQEKS
+584 
-598 SGEFKQLVIDDS
+598 QLDS

-747 AVSTGSPELDRE
+747 AVSTGSSELDRE

-772 NVAKLMRFPDLDDMD
+772 NVAKLMRLPDLDDMD

-825 SKRAETCQ
+825 SKRAENRQ

-903 NVSYEGCRQMNQ
+903 NVSYEGCRSMNQ

-985 SAEISGDPYLSAKY
+985 SVEISGDPYLSAKY

-1027 RKRTSA
+1027 RK

>member
-1 MSMITIRNL
+1 MSVSINNL
-10 QFQYDAAPE
+10 FNYSRSLPVPFDTMTNKKVKVASMYGAKTESTLCGSVIKAVHAMCRCMNGTGEGAVGQIDTNKSVAEYKSSVGPDAYHLVVFDAA
-19 INALYG
+19 
-25 IDLEI
+25 
-30 RKGECIVLTGESGC
+30 SGS
-44 GKTTLT
+44 TLASVYDKNT
-50 RCLNGLIPNFFE
+50 ELI
-62 GTLTGEILYEGVPV
+62 
-76 NKLEQYELSRKIG
+76 EQY
-89 TVFQDS
+89 VAHP
-95 RSQFFAVNTTDEVA
+95 SQRDGAAIFFA
-109 FGCENLAFPT
+109 
-119 ERINQNVDAAFSR
+119 
-132 MNIDVLRDRSLFGLS
+132 
-147 SGEKQRLA
+147 
-155 VASIY
+155 
-160 AMDTD
+160 
-165 VIVLDEPTANLDG
+165 
-178 ETIQNLRELLFT
+178 
-190 LKAEGKTLI
+190 
-199 ISEHR
+199 
-204 LSWLGGI
+204 
-211 ADRYVYMRKGRIEKI
+211 
-226 WGAAEAACLS
+226 
-236 PDVLRE
+236 
-242 YGLRSIQN
+242 
-250 VLFPTRKTPA
+250 
-260 RSDANELT
+260 
-268 CQNLCIYYGK
+268 
-278 QEIIHDLNFHFTW
+278 
-291 GEEGRIIGIVGAN
+291 
-304 GSGKTTFSKVL
+304 
-315 CGLMAPRTGK
+315 LMPF
-325 IHLNGKKMT
+325 LM
-334 HRELLKKTYFVM
+334 
-346 QDADYQ
+346 
-352 LFTESVTHEM
+352 S
-362 ELAARKN
+362 
-369 KQKNVRSSKEETTN
+369 
-383 ILDRF
+383 
-388 GLAEY
+388 
-393 SERHPLSLSGGQ
+393 
-405 KQRVTIAASIAAK
+405 
-418 SDILVLDE
+418 
-426 PTSGLDGRNMLR
+426 
-438 LKNILRELKKQGMLI
+438 
-453 FIVTH
+453 
-458 DAEFL
+458 DAEF
-463 EGLTD
+463 D
-468 ELLTISNK
+468 ETFQEYYDQFIAGYPDMAKATES
-476 EENMDKREK
+476 MA
-485 QQSPLRG
+485 
-492 ILQFASQRKGLL
+492 ILC
-504 RISVILSVLSSAF
+504 
-517 GMVPYAAVAVLL
+517 
-529 GKALDNALTIEW
+529 DNAYRRIKDDTCPAHINITVDKSGNLMR
-541 AVSLTLV
+541 VSQ
-548 ALAGYFLKHFLYSK
+548 G
-562 STLCSHKAA
+562 
-571 YEIIQN
+571 
-577 IRCAIMR
+577 
-584 KMSKMSMGTIQEKS
+584 
-598 SGEFKQLVIDDS
+598 QLDS

-772 NVAKLMRFPDLDDMD
+772 NVAKLMRLPDLDDMD

-825 SKRAETCQ
+825 SKRAENRQ
-833 SSGQN
+833 SFGQN

-956 VVNDMADYCRKN
+956 VVNDMVDYCRKN

>member
-1 MSMITIRNL
+1 MSVSINNL
-10 QFQYDAAPE
+10 FNY
-19 INALYG
+19 
-25 IDLEI
+25 
-30 RKGECIVLTGESGC
+30 
-44 GKTTLT
+44 
-50 RCLNGLIPNFFE
+50 
-62 GTLTGEILYEGVPV
+62 
-76 NKLEQYELSRKIG
+76 
-89 TVFQDS
+89 S
-95 RSQFFAVNTTDEVA
+95 RSLPVPFDTMTNKKV
-109 FGCENLAFPT
+109 
-119 ERINQNVDAAFSR
+119 
-132 MNIDVLRDRSLFGLS
+132 
-147 SGEKQRLA
+147 K
-155 VASIY
+155 VASMY
-160 AMDTD
+160 GA
-165 VIVLDEPTANLDG
+165 
-178 ETIQNLRELLFT
+178 
-190 LKAEGKTLI
+190 KT
-199 ISEHR
+199 E
-204 LSWLGGI
+204 
-211 ADRYVYMRKGRIEKI
+211 
-226 WGAAEAACLS
+226 
-236 PDVLRE
+236 
-242 YGLRSIQN
+242 
-250 VLFPTRKTPA
+250 
-260 RSDANELT
+260 
-268 CQNLCIYYGK
+268 
-278 QEIIHDLNFHFTW
+278 
-291 GEEGRIIGIVGAN
+291 
-304 GSGKTTFSKVL
+304 
-315 CGLMAPRTGK
+315 
-325 IHLNGKKMT
+325 
-334 HRELLKKTYFVM
+334 
-346 QDADYQ
+346 
-352 LFTESVTHEM
+352 
-362 ELAARKN
+362 
-369 KQKNVRSSKEETTN
+369 
-383 ILDRF
+383 
-388 GLAEY
+388 
-393 SERHPLSLSGGQ
+393 
-405 KQRVTIAASIAAK
+405 
-418 SDILVLDE
+418 
-426 PTSGLDGRNMLR
+426 
-438 LKNILRELKKQGMLI
+438 
-453 FIVTH
+453 
-458 DAEFL
+458 
-463 EGLTD
+463 
-468 ELLTISNK
+468 
-476 EENMDKREK
+476 
-485 QQSPLRG
+485 
-492 ILQFASQRKGLL
+492 
-504 RISVILSVLSSAF
+504 
-517 GMVPYAAVAVLL
+517 
-529 GKALDNALTIEW
+529 
-541 AVSLTLV
+541 
-548 ALAGYFLKHFLYSK
+548 
-562 STLCSHKAA
+562 STLCGSVIKAVHA
-571 YEIIQN
+571 MC
-577 IRCAIMR
+577 RCIN
-584 KMSKMSMGTIQEKS
+584 GTGEGAVGQIDTNKSVAEYKS
-598 SGEFKQLVIDDS
+598 SVGPDAYHLVVFDAASGSALASVYDKNTELIEQYVAHPSQRDGAAIFFALMPFLMSDVEFDETFQEYYDQFIAGYPDMAKATESMAILCDNAYRRIKDDTCPAHINITVDKSGNLMRVSQGQLDS

-772 NVAKLMRFPDLDDMD
+772 NVAKLMRLPDLDDMD

-825 SKRAETCQ
+825 SKRAENRQ

-903 NVSYEGCRQMNQ
+903 NVSYEGCRSMNQ

-1011 REALITTIL
+1011 REALIATIL

>member
-1 MSMITIRNL
+1 MSVSINNL
-10 QFQYDAAPE
+10 FNY
-19 INALYG
+19 
-25 IDLEI
+25 
-30 RKGECIVLTGESGC
+30 
-44 GKTTLT
+44 
-50 RCLNGLIPNFFE
+50 
-62 GTLTGEILYEGVPV
+62 
-76 NKLEQYELSRKIG
+76 
-89 TVFQDS
+89 S
-95 RSQFFAVNTTDEVA
+95 RSLPVPFDTMTNKKV
-109 FGCENLAFPT
+109 
-119 ERINQNVDAAFSR
+119 
-132 MNIDVLRDRSLFGLS
+132 
-147 SGEKQRLA
+147 K
-155 VASIY
+155 VASMY
-160 AMDTD
+160 GA
-165 VIVLDEPTANLDG
+165 
-178 ETIQNLRELLFT
+178 
-190 LKAEGKTLI
+190 KT
-199 ISEHR
+199 E
-204 LSWLGGI
+204 
-211 ADRYVYMRKGRIEKI
+211 
-226 WGAAEAACLS
+226 
-236 PDVLRE
+236 
-242 YGLRSIQN
+242 
-250 VLFPTRKTPA
+250 
-260 RSDANELT
+260 
-268 CQNLCIYYGK
+268 
-278 QEIIHDLNFHFTW
+278 
-291 GEEGRIIGIVGAN
+291 
-304 GSGKTTFSKVL
+304 
-315 CGLMAPRTGK
+315 
-325 IHLNGKKMT
+325 
-334 HRELLKKTYFVM
+334 
-346 QDADYQ
+346 
-352 LFTESVTHEM
+352 
-362 ELAARKN
+362 
-369 KQKNVRSSKEETTN
+369 
-383 ILDRF
+383 
-388 GLAEY
+388 
-393 SERHPLSLSGGQ
+393 
-405 KQRVTIAASIAAK
+405 
-418 SDILVLDE
+418 
-426 PTSGLDGRNMLR
+426 
-438 LKNILRELKKQGMLI
+438 
-453 FIVTH
+453 
-458 DAEFL
+458 
-463 EGLTD
+463 
-468 ELLTISNK
+468 
-476 EENMDKREK
+476 
-485 QQSPLRG
+485 
-492 ILQFASQRKGLL
+492 
-504 RISVILSVLSSAF
+504 
-517 GMVPYAAVAVLL
+517 
-529 GKALDNALTIEW
+529 
-541 AVSLTLV
+541 
-548 ALAGYFLKHFLYSK
+548 
-562 STLCSHKAA
+562 STLCGSVIKAVHA
-571 YEIIQN
+571 MC
-577 IRCAIMR
+577 RCMN
-584 KMSKMSMGTIQEKS
+584 GTGEGAVGQIDTNKSVAEYKS
-598 SGEFKQLVIDDS
+598 SVGPDAYHLVVFDAASGSALASVYDKNTELIEQYVAHPSQRDGAAIFFALMPFLMSDVEFDETFQEYYDQFIAGYPDMAKATESMAILCDNAYRRIKDDTCPAHINITVDKSGNLMRVSQGQLDS

-623 TIFAKTGPAVI
+623 TIFAKTGLAVI

-660 LELSLIPKLPEWY
+660 LEQSLIPKLPEWY

-825 SKRAETCQ
+825 SKRAETRQ

-915 SVVDRMSLVKDIE
+915 SVVDRMSLVKDIN

-968 SITDGAC
+968 SITDGTC

>member
-1 MSMITIRNL
+1 MSVSINNL
-10 QFQYDAAPE
+10 FNYSRSLPVPFDTMTNKKVKVASMYGAKTESTLCGSVIKAVHAMCRCMNGTGEGAVGQIDTNKSVAEYKSSVGPDAYHLVVFDAASGS
-19 INALYG
+19 ALASVY
-25 IDLEI
+25 DKNTE
-30 RKGECIVLTGESGC
+30 
-44 GKTTLT
+44 
-50 RCLNGLIPNFFE
+50 LI
-62 GTLTGEILYEGVPV
+62 
-76 NKLEQYELSRKIG
+76 EQY
-89 TVFQDS
+89 VAHP
-95 RSQFFAVNTTDEVA
+95 SQRDGAAIFFA
-109 FGCENLAFPT
+109 
-119 ERINQNVDAAFSR
+119 
-132 MNIDVLRDRSLFGLS
+132 
-147 SGEKQRLA
+147 
-155 VASIY
+155 
-160 AMDTD
+160 
-165 VIVLDEPTANLDG
+165 
-178 ETIQNLRELLFT
+178 
-190 LKAEGKTLI
+190 
-199 ISEHR
+199 
-204 LSWLGGI
+204 
-211 ADRYVYMRKGRIEKI
+211 
-226 WGAAEAACLS
+226 
-236 PDVLRE
+236 
-242 YGLRSIQN
+242 
-250 VLFPTRKTPA
+250 
-260 RSDANELT
+260 
-268 CQNLCIYYGK
+268 
-278 QEIIHDLNFHFTW
+278 
-291 GEEGRIIGIVGAN
+291 
-304 GSGKTTFSKVL
+304 
-315 CGLMAPRTGK
+315 LMPF
-325 IHLNGKKMT
+325 LM
-334 HRELLKKTYFVM
+334 
-346 QDADYQ
+346 
-352 LFTESVTHEM
+352 S
-362 ELAARKN
+362 
-369 KQKNVRSSKEETTN
+369 
-383 ILDRF
+383 
-388 GLAEY
+388 
-393 SERHPLSLSGGQ
+393 
-405 KQRVTIAASIAAK
+405 
-418 SDILVLDE
+418 
-426 PTSGLDGRNMLR
+426 
-438 LKNILRELKKQGMLI
+438 
-453 FIVTH
+453 
-458 DAEFL
+458 DAEF
-463 EGLTD
+463 D
-468 ELLTISNK
+468 ETFQEYYDQFIAGYPDMAKATES
-476 EENMDKREK
+476 MA
-485 QQSPLRG
+485 
-492 ILQFASQRKGLL
+492 ILC
-504 RISVILSVLSSAF
+504 
-517 GMVPYAAVAVLL
+517 
-529 GKALDNALTIEW
+529 DNAYRRIKDDTCPAHINITVDKSGNLMR
-541 AVSLTLV
+541 VSQ
-548 ALAGYFLKHFLYSK
+548 G
-562 STLCSHKAA
+562 
-571 YEIIQN
+571 
-577 IRCAIMR
+577 
-584 KMSKMSMGTIQEKS
+584 
-598 SGEFKQLVIDDS
+598 QLDS

-747 AVSTGSPELDRE
+747 AVSTGSLELDRE

-772 NVAKLMRFPDLDDMD
+772 NVAKLMRLPDLDDMD

-825 SKRAETCQ
+825 SKRAETRQ

-903 NVSYEGCRQMNQ
+903 NVSYEGCRSMNQ

-935 VQRAMA
+935 VERAMA

>member
-1 MSMITIRNL
+1 MSVSINNL
-10 QFQYDAAPE
+10 FNYSRSLPVPFDTMTNKKVKVASMYGAKTESTLCGSVIKAVHAMCRCMNGTGEGAVGQIDTNKSVAEYKSSVGPDAYHLVVFDAASGS
-19 INALYG
+19 ALASVY
-25 IDLEI
+25 DKNTE
-30 RKGECIVLTGESGC
+30 
-44 GKTTLT
+44 
-50 RCLNGLIPNFFE
+50 LI
-62 GTLTGEILYEGVPV
+62 
-76 NKLEQYELSRKIG
+76 EQY
-89 TVFQDS
+89 VAHP
-95 RSQFFAVNTTDEVA
+95 SQRDGAAIFFA
-109 FGCENLAFPT
+109 
-119 ERINQNVDAAFSR
+119 
-132 MNIDVLRDRSLFGLS
+132 
-147 SGEKQRLA
+147 
-155 VASIY
+155 
-160 AMDTD
+160 
-165 VIVLDEPTANLDG
+165 
-178 ETIQNLRELLFT
+178 
-190 LKAEGKTLI
+190 
-199 ISEHR
+199 
-204 LSWLGGI
+204 
-211 ADRYVYMRKGRIEKI
+211 
-226 WGAAEAACLS
+226 
-236 PDVLRE
+236 
-242 YGLRSIQN
+242 
-250 VLFPTRKTPA
+250 
-260 RSDANELT
+260 
-268 CQNLCIYYGK
+268 
-278 QEIIHDLNFHFTW
+278 
-291 GEEGRIIGIVGAN
+291 
-304 GSGKTTFSKVL
+304 
-315 CGLMAPRTGK
+315 LMPF
-325 IHLNGKKMT
+325 LM
-334 HRELLKKTYFVM
+334 
-346 QDADYQ
+346 
-352 LFTESVTHEM
+352 S
-362 ELAARKN
+362 
-369 KQKNVRSSKEETTN
+369 
-383 ILDRF
+383 
-388 GLAEY
+388 
-393 SERHPLSLSGGQ
+393 
-405 KQRVTIAASIAAK
+405 
-418 SDILVLDE
+418 
-426 PTSGLDGRNMLR
+426 
-438 LKNILRELKKQGMLI
+438 
-453 FIVTH
+453 
-458 DAEFL
+458 DAEF
-463 EGLTD
+463 D
-468 ELLTISNK
+468 ETFQEYYDQFIAGYPDMAKATES
-476 EENMDKREK
+476 MA
-485 QQSPLRG
+485 
-492 ILQFASQRKGLL
+492 ILC
-504 RISVILSVLSSAF
+504 
-517 GMVPYAAVAVLL
+517 
-529 GKALDNALTIEW
+529 DNAYRRIKDDTCPAHINITVDKSGNLMR
-541 AVSLTLV
+541 VSQ
-548 ALAGYFLKHFLYSK
+548 G
-562 STLCSHKAA
+562 
-571 YEIIQN
+571 
-577 IRCAIMR
+577 
-584 KMSKMSMGTIQEKS
+584 
-598 SGEFKQLVIDDS
+598 QLDS

-687 KTTGRPMQMRNF
+687 KTTGRPVQMRNF

-772 NVAKLMRFPDLDDMD
+772 NVAKLMRLPDLDDMD

-825 SKRAETCQ
+825 SKRAENRQ

-956 VVNDMADYCRKN
+956 VVNDMVDYCRKN

>member
-1 MSMITIRNL
+1 MSVSINNL
-10 QFQYDAAPE
+10 FNYSRSLPVPFDTMTNKKVKVASMYGAKTESTLCGSVIKAVHAMCRCMNGTGEGAVGQIDTNKSVAEYKSSVGPDAYHLVVFDAASGS
-19 INALYG
+19 ALASVY
-25 IDLEI
+25 DKNTE
-30 RKGECIVLTGESGC
+30 
-44 GKTTLT
+44 
-50 RCLNGLIPNFFE
+50 LI
-62 GTLTGEILYEGVPV
+62 
-76 NKLEQYELSRKIG
+76 EQY
-89 TVFQDS
+89 VAHP
-95 RSQFFAVNTTDEVA
+95 SQRDGAAIFFA
-109 FGCENLAFPT
+109 
-119 ERINQNVDAAFSR
+119 
-132 MNIDVLRDRSLFGLS
+132 
-147 SGEKQRLA
+147 
-155 VASIY
+155 
-160 AMDTD
+160 
-165 VIVLDEPTANLDG
+165 
-178 ETIQNLRELLFT
+178 
-190 LKAEGKTLI
+190 
-199 ISEHR
+199 
-204 LSWLGGI
+204 
-211 ADRYVYMRKGRIEKI
+211 
-226 WGAAEAACLS
+226 
-236 PDVLRE
+236 
-242 YGLRSIQN
+242 
-250 VLFPTRKTPA
+250 
-260 RSDANELT
+260 
-268 CQNLCIYYGK
+268 
-278 QEIIHDLNFHFTW
+278 
-291 GEEGRIIGIVGAN
+291 
-304 GSGKTTFSKVL
+304 
-315 CGLMAPRTGK
+315 LMPF
-325 IHLNGKKMT
+325 LM
-334 HRELLKKTYFVM
+334 
-346 QDADYQ
+346 
-352 LFTESVTHEM
+352 S
-362 ELAARKN
+362 
-369 KQKNVRSSKEETTN
+369 
-383 ILDRF
+383 
-388 GLAEY
+388 
-393 SERHPLSLSGGQ
+393 
-405 KQRVTIAASIAAK
+405 
-418 SDILVLDE
+418 
-426 PTSGLDGRNMLR
+426 
-438 LKNILRELKKQGMLI
+438 
-453 FIVTH
+453 
-458 DAEFL
+458 DAEF
-463 EGLTD
+463 D
-468 ELLTISNK
+468 ETFQEYYDQFIAGYPDMAKATES
-476 EENMDKREK
+476 MA
-485 QQSPLRG
+485 
-492 ILQFASQRKGLL
+492 ILC
-504 RISVILSVLSSAF
+504 
-517 GMVPYAAVAVLL
+517 
-529 GKALDNALTIEW
+529 DNAYRRIKDDTCPAHINITVDKSGNLMR
-541 AVSLTLV
+541 VSQ
-548 ALAGYFLKHFLYSK
+548 G
-562 STLCSHKAA
+562 
-571 YEIIQN
+571 
-577 IRCAIMR
+577 
-584 KMSKMSMGTIQEKS
+584 
-598 SGEFKQLVIDDS
+598 QLDS

-673 IIPPEVVDICKHAQ
+673 IIPPEVVDICKHVQ

-747 AVSTGSPELDRE
+747 AVSTGSSELDRE

-772 NVAKLMRFPDLDDMD
+772 NVAKLMRLPDLDDMD

-825 SKRAETCQ
+825 SKRAENRQ

-903 NVSYEGCRQMNQ
+903 NVSYEGCRSMNQ

>member
-1 MSMITIRNL
+1 MSVPINNL
-10 QFQYDAAPE
+10 FNY
-19 INALYG
+19 
-25 IDLEI
+25 
-30 RKGECIVLTGESGC
+30 
-44 GKTTLT
+44 
-50 RCLNGLIPNFFE
+50 
-62 GTLTGEILYEGVPV
+62 
-76 NKLEQYELSRKIG
+76 
-89 TVFQDS
+89 S
-95 RSQFFAVNTTDEVA
+95 RSLPVPFDTMTNKKV
-109 FGCENLAFPT
+109 
-119 ERINQNVDAAFSR
+119 
-132 MNIDVLRDRSLFGLS
+132 
-147 SGEKQRLA
+147 K
-155 VASIY
+155 VASMY
-160 AMDTD
+160 GA
-165 VIVLDEPTANLDG
+165 
-178 ETIQNLRELLFT
+178 
-190 LKAEGKTLI
+190 KT
-199 ISEHR
+199 E
-204 LSWLGGI
+204 
-211 ADRYVYMRKGRIEKI
+211 
-226 WGAAEAACLS
+226 
-236 PDVLRE
+236 
-242 YGLRSIQN
+242 
-250 VLFPTRKTPA
+250 
-260 RSDANELT
+260 
-268 CQNLCIYYGK
+268 
-278 QEIIHDLNFHFTW
+278 
-291 GEEGRIIGIVGAN
+291 
-304 GSGKTTFSKVL
+304 
-315 CGLMAPRTGK
+315 
-325 IHLNGKKMT
+325 
-334 HRELLKKTYFVM
+334 
-346 QDADYQ
+346 
-352 LFTESVTHEM
+352 
-362 ELAARKN
+362 
-369 KQKNVRSSKEETTN
+369 
-383 ILDRF
+383 
-388 GLAEY
+388 
-393 SERHPLSLSGGQ
+393 
-405 KQRVTIAASIAAK
+405 
-418 SDILVLDE
+418 
-426 PTSGLDGRNMLR
+426 
-438 LKNILRELKKQGMLI
+438 
-453 FIVTH
+453 
-458 DAEFL
+458 
-463 EGLTD
+463 
-468 ELLTISNK
+468 
-476 EENMDKREK
+476 
-485 QQSPLRG
+485 
-492 ILQFASQRKGLL
+492 
-504 RISVILSVLSSAF
+504 
-517 GMVPYAAVAVLL
+517 
-529 GKALDNALTIEW
+529 
-541 AVSLTLV
+541 
-548 ALAGYFLKHFLYSK
+548 
-562 STLCSHKAA
+562 STLCGSVIKAVHA
-571 YEIIQN
+571 MC
-577 IRCAIMR
+577 RCMN
-584 KMSKMSMGTIQEKS
+584 GTGEGAVGQIDTNKSVAEYKS
-598 SGEFKQLVIDDS
+598 SVGPDAYHLVVFDAASGSALASVYDKNTELIEQYVAHPSQRDGAAIFFALMPFLMSDVEFDETFQEYYDQFIAGYPDMAKATESMAILCDNAYRRIKDDTCPAHINITVDKSGNLMRVSQGQLDS

-747 AVSTGSPELDRE
+747 AVSTGSSELDRE

-772 NVAKLMRFPDLDDMD
+772 NVAKLMRLPDLDDMD

-825 SKRAETCQ
+825 SKRAENRQ

>member
-1 MSMITIRNL
+1 MSVSINNL
-10 QFQYDAAPE
+10 FNYSRSLPVPFDTMTNKKVKVASMYGAKTESTLCGSVIKAVHAMCRCMNGTGEGAVGQIDTNKSVAEYKSSVGPDAYHIVVFDAASGS
-19 INALYG
+19 ALASVY
-25 IDLEI
+25 DKNTE
-30 RKGECIVLTGESGC
+30 
-44 GKTTLT
+44 
-50 RCLNGLIPNFFE
+50 LI
-62 GTLTGEILYEGVPV
+62 
-76 NKLEQYELSRKIG
+76 EQY
-89 TVFQDS
+89 VAHP
-95 RSQFFAVNTTDEVA
+95 SQRDGAAIFFA
-109 FGCENLAFPT
+109 
-119 ERINQNVDAAFSR
+119 
-132 MNIDVLRDRSLFGLS
+132 
-147 SGEKQRLA
+147 
-155 VASIY
+155 
-160 AMDTD
+160 
-165 VIVLDEPTANLDG
+165 
-178 ETIQNLRELLFT
+178 
-190 LKAEGKTLI
+190 
-199 ISEHR
+199 
-204 LSWLGGI
+204 
-211 ADRYVYMRKGRIEKI
+211 
-226 WGAAEAACLS
+226 
-236 PDVLRE
+236 
-242 YGLRSIQN
+242 
-250 VLFPTRKTPA
+250 
-260 RSDANELT
+260 
-268 CQNLCIYYGK
+268 
-278 QEIIHDLNFHFTW
+278 
-291 GEEGRIIGIVGAN
+291 
-304 GSGKTTFSKVL
+304 
-315 CGLMAPRTGK
+315 LMPF
-325 IHLNGKKMT
+325 LM
-334 HRELLKKTYFVM
+334 
-346 QDADYQ
+346 
-352 LFTESVTHEM
+352 S
-362 ELAARKN
+362 
-369 KQKNVRSSKEETTN
+369 
-383 ILDRF
+383 
-388 GLAEY
+388 
-393 SERHPLSLSGGQ
+393 
-405 KQRVTIAASIAAK
+405 
-418 SDILVLDE
+418 
-426 PTSGLDGRNMLR
+426 
-438 LKNILRELKKQGMLI
+438 
-453 FIVTH
+453 
-458 DAEFL
+458 DAEF
-463 EGLTD
+463 D
-468 ELLTISNK
+468 ETFQEYYDQFIAGYPDMAKATES
-476 EENMDKREK
+476 MA
-485 QQSPLRG
+485 
-492 ILQFASQRKGLL
+492 ILC
-504 RISVILSVLSSAF
+504 
-517 GMVPYAAVAVLL
+517 
-529 GKALDNALTIEW
+529 DNAYRRIKDDTCPAHINITVDKSGNLMR
-541 AVSLTLV
+541 VSQ
-548 ALAGYFLKHFLYSK
+548 G
-562 STLCSHKAA
+562 
-571 YEIIQN
+571 
-577 IRCAIMR
+577 
-584 KMSKMSMGTIQEKS
+584 
-598 SGEFKQLVIDDS
+598 QLDS

-747 AVSTGSPELDRE
+747 AVSTGSSELDRE

-772 NVAKLMRFPDLDDMD
+772 NVAKLLRLPDLDDMD

-825 SKRAETCQ
+825 SKRTENRQ

-903 NVSYEGCRQMNQ
+903 NVSYEGCRSMNQ

>member
-1 MSMITIRNL
+1 MSVSINNL
-10 QFQYDAAPE
+10 FNYSRSLPVPFDTMTNKKVKVASMYGAKTESTLCGSVIKAVHAMCRCMNGTGEGAVGQIDTNKSVAEYKSSVGPDAYHLVVFDAASGS
-19 INALYG
+19 ALASVY
-25 IDLEI
+25 DKNTE
-30 RKGECIVLTGESGC
+30 
-44 GKTTLT
+44 
-50 RCLNGLIPNFFE
+50 LI
-62 GTLTGEILYEGVPV
+62 
-76 NKLEQYELSRKIG
+76 EQY
-89 TVFQDS
+89 VAHP
-95 RSQFFAVNTTDEVA
+95 SQRDGAAIFFA
-109 FGCENLAFPT
+109 
-119 ERINQNVDAAFSR
+119 
-132 MNIDVLRDRSLFGLS
+132 
-147 SGEKQRLA
+147 
-155 VASIY
+155 
-160 AMDTD
+160 
-165 VIVLDEPTANLDG
+165 
-178 ETIQNLRELLFT
+178 
-190 LKAEGKTLI
+190 
-199 ISEHR
+199 
-204 LSWLGGI
+204 
-211 ADRYVYMRKGRIEKI
+211 
-226 WGAAEAACLS
+226 
-236 PDVLRE
+236 
-242 YGLRSIQN
+242 
-250 VLFPTRKTPA
+250 
-260 RSDANELT
+260 
-268 CQNLCIYYGK
+268 
-278 QEIIHDLNFHFTW
+278 
-291 GEEGRIIGIVGAN
+291 
-304 GSGKTTFSKVL
+304 
-315 CGLMAPRTGK
+315 LMPF
-325 IHLNGKKMT
+325 LM
-334 HRELLKKTYFVM
+334 
-346 QDADYQ
+346 
-352 LFTESVTHEM
+352 S
-362 ELAARKN
+362 
-369 KQKNVRSSKEETTN
+369 
-383 ILDRF
+383 
-388 GLAEY
+388 
-393 SERHPLSLSGGQ
+393 
-405 KQRVTIAASIAAK
+405 
-418 SDILVLDE
+418 
-426 PTSGLDGRNMLR
+426 
-438 LKNILRELKKQGMLI
+438 
-453 FIVTH
+453 
-458 DAEFL
+458 DAEF
-463 EGLTD
+463 D
-468 ELLTISNK
+468 ETFQEYYDQFIAGYPDMAKATES
-476 EENMDKREK
+476 MA
-485 QQSPLRG
+485 
-492 ILQFASQRKGLL
+492 ILC
-504 RISVILSVLSSAF
+504 
-517 GMVPYAAVAVLL
+517 
-529 GKALDNALTIEW
+529 DNAYRRIKDDTCPAHINITVDKSGNLMR
-541 AVSLTLV
+541 VSQ
-548 ALAGYFLKHFLYSK
+548 G
-562 STLCSHKAA
+562 
-571 YEIIQN
+571 
-577 IRCAIMR
+577 
-584 KMSKMSMGTIQEKS
+584 
-598 SGEFKQLVIDDS
+598 QLDS

-747 AVSTGSPELDRE
+747 AVSTGSSELDRE

-772 NVAKLMRFPDLDDMD
+772 NVAKLMRLPDLDDMD

-825 SKRAETCQ
+825 SKRAENRQ

-847 KALKH
+847 KALRH

>member
-1 MSMITIRNL
+1 MSVSINNL
-10 QFQYDAAPE
+10 FNYSRSLPVPFDTMTNKKVKVASMHGAKTESTLCGSVIKAVHAMCRCMNGTGEGAVGQIDTNKSVAEYKSSVGPDAYHLVVFDAASGS
-19 INALYG
+19 ALASVY
-25 IDLEI
+25 DKNTE
-30 RKGECIVLTGESGC
+30 
-44 GKTTLT
+44 
-50 RCLNGLIPNFFE
+50 LI
-62 GTLTGEILYEGVPV
+62 
-76 NKLEQYELSRKIG
+76 EQY
-89 TVFQDS
+89 VAHP
-95 RSQFFAVNTTDEVA
+95 SQRDGAAIFFA
-109 FGCENLAFPT
+109 
-119 ERINQNVDAAFSR
+119 
-132 MNIDVLRDRSLFGLS
+132 
-147 SGEKQRLA
+147 
-155 VASIY
+155 
-160 AMDTD
+160 
-165 VIVLDEPTANLDG
+165 
-178 ETIQNLRELLFT
+178 
-190 LKAEGKTLI
+190 
-199 ISEHR
+199 
-204 LSWLGGI
+204 
-211 ADRYVYMRKGRIEKI
+211 
-226 WGAAEAACLS
+226 
-236 PDVLRE
+236 
-242 YGLRSIQN
+242 
-250 VLFPTRKTPA
+250 
-260 RSDANELT
+260 
-268 CQNLCIYYGK
+268 
-278 QEIIHDLNFHFTW
+278 
-291 GEEGRIIGIVGAN
+291 
-304 GSGKTTFSKVL
+304 
-315 CGLMAPRTGK
+315 LMPF
-325 IHLNGKKMT
+325 LM
-334 HRELLKKTYFVM
+334 
-346 QDADYQ
+346 
-352 LFTESVTHEM
+352 S
-362 ELAARKN
+362 
-369 KQKNVRSSKEETTN
+369 
-383 ILDRF
+383 
-388 GLAEY
+388 
-393 SERHPLSLSGGQ
+393 
-405 KQRVTIAASIAAK
+405 
-418 SDILVLDE
+418 
-426 PTSGLDGRNMLR
+426 
-438 LKNILRELKKQGMLI
+438 
-453 FIVTH
+453 
-458 DAEFL
+458 DAEF
-463 EGLTD
+463 D
-468 ELLTISNK
+468 ETFQEYYDQFIAGYPDMAKATES
-476 EENMDKREK
+476 MA
-485 QQSPLRG
+485 
-492 ILQFASQRKGLL
+492 ILC
-504 RISVILSVLSSAF
+504 
-517 GMVPYAAVAVLL
+517 
-529 GKALDNALTIEW
+529 DNAYRRIKDDTCPAHINITVDKSGNLMR
-541 AVSLTLV
+541 VSQ
-548 ALAGYFLKHFLYSK
+548 G
-562 STLCSHKAA
+562 
-571 YEIIQN
+571 
-577 IRCAIMR
+577 
-584 KMSKMSMGTIQEKS
+584 
-598 SGEFKQLVIDDS
+598 QLDS

-724 MKYTCSANTE
+724 MKYTCSAYTE

-747 AVSTGSPELDRE
+747 AVSTGSSELDRE

-825 SKRAETCQ
+825 SKRAENRQ

-915 SVVDRMSLVKDIE
+915 SVVDRMSLIKDIE

-1027 RKRTSA
+1027 RKRTTA

>member
-1 MSMITIRNL
+1 MSVSINNL
-10 QFQYDAAPE
+10 FNY
-19 INALYG
+19 
-25 IDLEI
+25 
-30 RKGECIVLTGESGC
+30 
-44 GKTTLT
+44 
-50 RCLNGLIPNFFE
+50 
-62 GTLTGEILYEGVPV
+62 
-76 NKLEQYELSRKIG
+76 
-89 TVFQDS
+89 S
-95 RSQFFAVNTTDEVA
+95 RSLPVPFDTMTNKKV
-109 FGCENLAFPT
+109 
-119 ERINQNVDAAFSR
+119 
-132 MNIDVLRDRSLFGLS
+132 
-147 SGEKQRLA
+147 K
-155 VASIY
+155 VASMY
-160 AMDTD
+160 GA
-165 VIVLDEPTANLDG
+165 
-178 ETIQNLRELLFT
+178 
-190 LKAEGKTLI
+190 KT
-199 ISEHR
+199 E
-204 LSWLGGI
+204 
-211 ADRYVYMRKGRIEKI
+211 
-226 WGAAEAACLS
+226 
-236 PDVLRE
+236 
-242 YGLRSIQN
+242 
-250 VLFPTRKTPA
+250 
-260 RSDANELT
+260 
-268 CQNLCIYYGK
+268 
-278 QEIIHDLNFHFTW
+278 
-291 GEEGRIIGIVGAN
+291 
-304 GSGKTTFSKVL
+304 
-315 CGLMAPRTGK
+315 
-325 IHLNGKKMT
+325 
-334 HRELLKKTYFVM
+334 
-346 QDADYQ
+346 
-352 LFTESVTHEM
+352 
-362 ELAARKN
+362 
-369 KQKNVRSSKEETTN
+369 
-383 ILDRF
+383 
-388 GLAEY
+388 
-393 SERHPLSLSGGQ
+393 
-405 KQRVTIAASIAAK
+405 
-418 SDILVLDE
+418 
-426 PTSGLDGRNMLR
+426 
-438 LKNILRELKKQGMLI
+438 
-453 FIVTH
+453 
-458 DAEFL
+458 
-463 EGLTD
+463 
-468 ELLTISNK
+468 
-476 EENMDKREK
+476 
-485 QQSPLRG
+485 
-492 ILQFASQRKGLL
+492 
-504 RISVILSVLSSAF
+504 
-517 GMVPYAAVAVLL
+517 
-529 GKALDNALTIEW
+529 
-541 AVSLTLV
+541 
-548 ALAGYFLKHFLYSK
+548 
-562 STLCSHKAA
+562 STLCGSVIKAVHA
-571 YEIIQN
+571 MC
-577 IRCAIMR
+577 RCMN
-584 KMSKMSMGTIQEKS
+584 GTGEGAVGQIDTNKSVAEYKS
-598 SGEFKQLVIDDS
+598 SVGPDAYHLVVFDAASGSALASVYDKNTELIEQYVAHPSQRDGAAIFFALMPFLMSDVEFDETFQEYYDQFIAGYPDMAKVTESMAILCDNAYRRIKDDTCPAHINITVDKSGNLMRVSQGQLDS

-747 AVSTGSPELDRE
+747 AVSTGSSELDRE

-772 NVAKLMRFPDLDDMD
+772 NVAKLMRLPDLDDMD

-825 SKRAETCQ
+825 SKRAENRQ

>member
-1 MSMITIRNL
+1 MSVSINNL
-10 QFQYDAAPE
+10 FNYSRSLPVPFDTMTNKKVKVASMYGAKTESTLCGSVIKAVHAMCRCMNGTGEGAVGQIDTNKSVAEYKSSVGPDAYHLVVFDAASGS
-19 INALYG
+19 ALASVY
-25 IDLEI
+25 DKNTE
-30 RKGECIVLTGESGC
+30 
-44 GKTTLT
+44 
-50 RCLNGLIPNFFE
+50 LI
-62 GTLTGEILYEGVPV
+62 
-76 NKLEQYELSRKIG
+76 EQY
-89 TVFQDS
+89 VAHP
-95 RSQFFAVNTTDEVA
+95 SQRDGAAIFFA
-109 FGCENLAFPT
+109 
-119 ERINQNVDAAFSR
+119 
-132 MNIDVLRDRSLFGLS
+132 
-147 SGEKQRLA
+147 
-155 VASIY
+155 
-160 AMDTD
+160 
-165 VIVLDEPTANLDG
+165 
-178 ETIQNLRELLFT
+178 
-190 LKAEGKTLI
+190 
-199 ISEHR
+199 
-204 LSWLGGI
+204 
-211 ADRYVYMRKGRIEKI
+211 
-226 WGAAEAACLS
+226 
-236 PDVLRE
+236 
-242 YGLRSIQN
+242 
-250 VLFPTRKTPA
+250 
-260 RSDANELT
+260 
-268 CQNLCIYYGK
+268 
-278 QEIIHDLNFHFTW
+278 
-291 GEEGRIIGIVGAN
+291 
-304 GSGKTTFSKVL
+304 
-315 CGLMAPRTGK
+315 LMPF
-325 IHLNGKKMT
+325 LM
-334 HRELLKKTYFVM
+334 
-346 QDADYQ
+346 
-352 LFTESVTHEM
+352 S
-362 ELAARKN
+362 
-369 KQKNVRSSKEETTN
+369 
-383 ILDRF
+383 
-388 GLAEY
+388 
-393 SERHPLSLSGGQ
+393 
-405 KQRVTIAASIAAK
+405 
-418 SDILVLDE
+418 
-426 PTSGLDGRNMLR
+426 
-438 LKNILRELKKQGMLI
+438 
-453 FIVTH
+453 
-458 DAEFL
+458 DAEF
-463 EGLTD
+463 D
-468 ELLTISNK
+468 ETFQEYYDQFIAGYPDMAKATES
-476 EENMDKREK
+476 MA
-485 QQSPLRG
+485 
-492 ILQFASQRKGLL
+492 ILC
-504 RISVILSVLSSAF
+504 
-517 GMVPYAAVAVLL
+517 
-529 GKALDNALTIEW
+529 DNAYRRIKDDTCPAHINITVDKSGNLMR
-541 AVSLTLV
+541 VSQ
-548 ALAGYFLKHFLYSK
+548 G
-562 STLCSHKAA
+562 
-571 YEIIQN
+571 
-577 IRCAIMR
+577 
-584 KMSKMSMGTIQEKS
+584 
-598 SGEFKQLVIDDS
+598 QLDS

-747 AVSTGSPELDRE
+747 AVSTGSSELDRE

-772 NVAKLMRFPDLDDMD
+772 NVAKLMRLPDLDDMD

-825 SKRAETCQ
+825 SKRAENRQ

-956 VVNDMADYCRKN
+956 AVNDMADYCRKN